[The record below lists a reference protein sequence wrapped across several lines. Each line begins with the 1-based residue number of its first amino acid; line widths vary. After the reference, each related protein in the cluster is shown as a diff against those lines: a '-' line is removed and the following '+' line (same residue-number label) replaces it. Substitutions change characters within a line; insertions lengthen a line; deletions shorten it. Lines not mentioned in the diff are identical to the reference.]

1 MAITA
6 SDIHNQSFSIDRKGY
21 DVDEVDVFLEHVADE
36 IDVLNDT
43 IAHLQAQL
51 EEDRF
56 SGFDAPASATVAI
69 AETVSSVDTAEFDAQ
84 LAQKDAI
91 IADLERQLNDKRA
104 DDNAI
109 AQALIIAQR
118 SADEILAKANANA
131 TETIQDARDEAQR
144 IIDRANTDRQ
154 DVIDAIRK
162 LQDDREDAREEY
174 ADLLKDIISDASRKL
189 ADIGANVPAAAAA
202 AGDGDYDVASGMTG
216 TFEIDEYVAPSSYV
230 SPASGSPTALSSR
243 KSTNLPQSLVR
254 EREKALR
261 GLFLFGASRFS
272 LCGKFSP
279 FSNIALPAMTPS
291 RPWRCLDAWSDGQF
305 AR

>member
-1 MAITA
+1 MTITA

-56 SGFDAPASATVAI
+56 SGFDAPASSTVAI
-69 AETVSSVDTAEFDAQ
+69 TETAVATVDTSDLDAQ

-91 IADLERQLNDKRA
+91 ISDLERQLADKRA

-154 DVIDAIRK
+154 DVVDAIRK

-174 ADLLKDIISDASRKL
+174 ADLLKDIIADASRKL
-189 ADIGANVPAAAAA
+189 ADIGANVPAAAAVA
-202 AGDGDYDVASGMTG
+202 DGEYDVAAGLTG
-216 TFEIDEYVAPSSYV
+216 NFEIDEYVAPSSYV
-230 SPASGSPTALSSR
+230 TPAAPAAPAAAAGIAVAAATPVASAYEKDLSG
-243 KSTNLPQSLVR
+243 
-254 EREKALR
+254 
-261 GLFLFGASRFS
+261 FG
-272 LCGKFSP
+272 
-279 FSNIALPAMTPS
+279 
-291 RPWRCLDAWSDGQF
+291 DADDF
-305 AR
+305 EFEEID